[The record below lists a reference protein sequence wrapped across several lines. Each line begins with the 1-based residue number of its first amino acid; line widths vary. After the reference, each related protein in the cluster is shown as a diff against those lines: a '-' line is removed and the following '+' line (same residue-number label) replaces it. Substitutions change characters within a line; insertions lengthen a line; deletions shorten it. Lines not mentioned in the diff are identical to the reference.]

1 MRATQLISVLVA
13 LIFVTALAA
22 QRKRESADD
31 WRMHFDVGPADFSS
45 TGRNPYFILEPG
57 YKLVL
62 VNGKEILAITVL
74 KETRMI
80 DNVETRVVE
89 ERESNNEQLV
99 EVSRNYFAISKKDNS
114 VYYFG
119 EDVDIYNNG
128 KVVSHK
134 GSWLAGTK
142 GAHYGMIMPGTPIV
156 GAKYYQEI
164 CPGIAMDRAEI
175 VSIDEKRTT
184 PGGIFAKVLK
194 VAETSPLEPKTVEF
208 KYYAPEVGLIQDGS
222 LKLEQYGSGL
232 TAGS

>member
-1 MRATQLISVLVA
+1 MSATQLISVLFA
-13 LIFVTALAA
+13 LVFVTASVA
-22 QRKRESADD
+22 QHKTQSGNQWKME
-31 WRMHFDVGPADFSS
+31 FDVSPADFSS

-57 YKLVL
+57 YTMFL
-62 VNGKEILAITVL
+62 VNNKERLTITVL

-119 EDVDIYNNG
+119 EDVDIYKNG
-128 KVVSHK
+128 KVVSHE
-134 GSWLAGTK
+134 GSWQAGTN
-142 GAHYGMIMPGTPIV
+142 GAHYGMMMPGTPTV

-175 VSIDEKRTT
+175 VSVDEKRKTNL
-184 PGGIFAKVLK
+184 GNLAKVLK
-194 VAETSPLEPKTVEF
+194 IAETSPLEPKTVEF

-222 LKLEQYGSGL
+222 LKLERYGSGL
-232 TAGS
+232 PAGS